1 MSVFVHT
8 KQRERVAA
16 HNIAG
21 EDKPCSLAGI
31 VIAVL
36 FTDCFILLV
45 PDGEQPLPAG
55 NRVVLQDVDAV
66 YARQCPVRFLPNP
79 LRLTMNSHPGRN
91 RPGAYQGKTGT
102 RQTRPSSQT
111 YPAARWYSGCEAPF
125 PSCGEMRAG
134 PVFGTEGRLQPP
146 LPHFFSF
153 SSSCC
158 ISDLLSAFRGDRS
171 AIDCRFMVF
180 LQF

>member
-1 MSVFVHT
+1 MHF
-8 KQRERVAA
+8 
-16 HNIAG
+16 
-21 EDKPCSLAGI
+21 
-31 VIAVL
+31 
-36 FTDCFILLV
+36 
-45 PDGEQPLPAG
+45 
-55 NRVVLQDVDAV
+55 
-66 YARQCPVRFLPNP
+66 CPVRFLPNP

-146 LPHFFSF
+146 RLFRIFFLFLLPAAFQTSYQLSGGTGQPLTAGSWFFFNFNGSERKKSSKKITRSIKNHLF
-153 SSSCC
+153 SIRSS
-158 ISDLLSAFRGDRS
+158 IANSIKEIRKIYFP
-171 AIDCRFMVF
+171 
-180 LQF
+180 